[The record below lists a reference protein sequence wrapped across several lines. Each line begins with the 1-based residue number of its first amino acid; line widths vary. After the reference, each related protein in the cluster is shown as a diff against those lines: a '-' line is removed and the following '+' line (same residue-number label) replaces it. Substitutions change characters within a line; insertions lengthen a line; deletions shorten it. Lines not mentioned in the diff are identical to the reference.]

1 MKKLIG
7 IIILFI
13 SFTSFSQDTYF
24 QESAV
29 KAKEQA
35 IEITN
40 EYMPELGLTGEQLLL
55 FPQKVEEFLRRRYKI
70 ENEISGKEKLKF
82 LYQLQQEETTEMND
96 I

>member
-1 MKKLIG
+1 M
-7 IIILFI
+7 
-13 SFTSFSQDTYF
+13 
-24 QESAV
+24 
-29 KAKEQA
+29 
-35 IEITN
+35 
-40 EYMPELGLTGEQLLL
+40 L